1 MVGMV
6 AGASVFAYLHLT
18 AKDPSALV
26 FTFRTDVFFNVLLPP
41 IIFNAGFSVKK
52 KLFFANFVTLTL
64 FGVLG
69 TFVSVAIISGG
80 CHMLLHWLDLAH
92 GQHSWADS
100 LALGTILSSTDSVAT
115 LQVLKPV
122 CVLQRVDRRL
132 PLGRHFSFLPAHLA
146 PACCLQHHLQDAF
159 PVLHSLVFGEGVI
172 NDATSLVILR
182 ALDATGHRATTIGWA
197 LLPACAR
204 IFVASL
210 LLGVGV
216 R

>member
-1 MVGMV
+1 ML
-6 AGASVFAYLHLT
+6 AGGAYRLKLPFCNHPPHTASVFAYLHQT

-69 TFVSVAIISGG
+69 TFISVAIISGG
-80 CHMLLHWLDLAH
+80 CHALLHWLRLSH
-92 GQHSWADS
+92 GKHSWDDA

-122 CVLQRVDRRL
+122 RMDL
-132 PLGRHFSFLPAHLA
+132 
-146 PACCLQHHLQDAF
+146 
-159 PVLHSLVFGEGVI
+159 
-172 NDATSLVILR
+172 TSLGI
-182 ALDATGHRATTIGWA
+182 
-197 LLPACAR
+197 
-204 IFVASL
+204 
-210 LLGVGV
+210 
-216 R
+216 

>member
-1 MVGMV
+1 M
-6 AGASVFAYLHLT
+6 

-69 TFVSVAIISGG
+69 TFISVAIISSGS
-80 CHMLLHWLDLAH
+80 HVLLQYLNLAH
-92 GQHSWADS
+92 GRQAWGDS

-122 CVLQRVDRRL
+122 GVVVDPFTNCLIDRL
-132 PLGRHFSFLPAHLA
+132 PH
-146 PACCLQHHLQDAF
+146 
-159 PVLHSLVFGEGVI
+159 
-172 NDATSLVILR
+172 
-182 ALDATGHRATTIGWA
+182 
-197 LLPACAR
+197 
-204 IFVASL
+204 
-210 LLGVGV
+210 
-216 R
+216 